1 MRILSSLWRAVPLPE
16 TARTYIEGFAAGLL
30 GLAILEAVFHA
41 LAWYAGVTL

>member
-1 MRILSSLWRAVPLPE
+1 MRILASLWQAVPLSE
-16 TARTYIEGFAAGLL
+16 TAKTYIEGFAVGLL